1 MRDASLEVA
10 RIAEVVARVTA
21 AVAEAKT
28 ADEARTALSRVANAG
43 IRLGH
48 AAFLM
53 TGEAPDVE
61 AASRI
66 IDIVAADY
74 GANGHVI
81 GGKP

>member
-1 MRDASLEVA
+1 MKNASLEVA

-28 ADEARTALSRVANAG
+28 SDEARMALSRVANAG
-43 IRLGH
+43 IRLGY
-48 AAFLM
+48 AAYLM
-53 TGEAPDVE
+53 AGDAPDVE
-61 AASRI
+61 TARRI
-66 IDIVAADY
+66 IDIVAADH